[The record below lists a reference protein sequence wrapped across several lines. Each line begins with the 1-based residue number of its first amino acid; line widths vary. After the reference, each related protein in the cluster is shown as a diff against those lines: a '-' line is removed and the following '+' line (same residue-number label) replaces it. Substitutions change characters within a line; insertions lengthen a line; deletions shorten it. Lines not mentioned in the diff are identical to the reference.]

1 MNILSH
7 TTIVPT
13 LSVTLSVD
21 DLAEQLRRVPGG
33 ERLID
38 QAAEVLTG
46 FGHTWS
52 SAAVFRTMVVEG
64 RNESHLKVRVL
75 ENGHQASLAL
85 GCSTTF
91 LNHAD
96 LVVAGGYTVGKK
108 VQDASSM
115 ASRRK
120 DYLASYL
127 IEQLGLTLLG
137 KTGAIVNHHIE
148 AIAGTMGWGV
158 GPLLSPGSV
167 HGWELTDQEN
177 LCKLLP
183 LAEIGMECGAG
194 GVLAPFNSL
203 TFLVGLG
210 PDYTSSRIGSPC
222 AICNNRRNCYL
233 HHDTP

>member
-1 MNILSH
+1 MNSIFH
-7 TTIVPT
+7 TTILPT

-33 ERLID
+33 DRLID

-64 RNESHLKVRVL
+64 RSDSHLMVRDV
-75 ENGHQASLAL
+75 ENGHRASLAL
-85 GCSTTF
+85 GWSTTF

-96 LVVAGGYTVGKK
+96 LVVAGGYTVGNK
-108 VQDASSM
+108 VQNASAV
-115 ASRRK
+115 ASQGK
-120 DYLASYL
+120 DYLTSYL
-127 IEQLGLTLLG
+127 IEQLGLALLG
-137 KTGAIVNHHIE
+137 KTGTIVNHHIE

-183 LAEIGMECGAG
+183 LAEIGMRCTDG

-203 TFLVGLG
+203 TFIVGLG

>member
-1 MNILSH
+1 MNSLSPPTILPAIS
-7 TTIVPT
+7 VS
-13 LSVTLSVD
+13 LSAD
-21 DLAEQLRRVPGG
+21 DLAEQLHRVPGG

-38 QAAEVLTG
+38 QATEVLTG

-52 SAAVFRTMVVEG
+52 SAAVFRTMAVEG
-64 RNESHLKVRVL
+64 RNDAHLLVRDV

-85 GCSTTF
+85 GWSTTF

-108 VQDASSM
+108 VQDASAA
-115 ASRRK
+115 ASQRK
-120 DYLASYL
+120 DYIGSYL
-127 IEQLGLTLLG
+127 IEQLGLALLG
-137 KTGAIVNHHIE
+137 KTGTIVRHHIE

-167 HGWELTDQEN
+167 HGWELADQVN

-183 LAEIGMECGAG
+183 LAEIGMSCTDR
-194 GVLAPFNSL
+194 GVLTPFNSL
-203 TFLVGLG
+203 TFIVGLG
-210 PDYTSSRIGSPC
+210 PGYNSARIGSPC

-233 HHDTP
+233 NHDTP

>member
-1 MNILSH
+1 MNSLSP
-7 TTIVPT
+7 TTILPN

-38 QAAEVLTG
+38 QAAEVLTSY
-46 FGHTWS
+46 GHTWS
-52 SAAVFRTMVVEG
+52 SAAVFRTMAVEG
-64 RNESHLKVRVL
+64 RSDSHLMVRIL
-75 ENGHQASLAL
+75 DNGRQASLAL
-85 GCSTTF
+85 GWSTTF
-91 LNHAD
+91 LKHAE

-108 VQDASSM
+108 VQKASAV
-115 ASRRK
+115 ASQQK

-127 IEQLGLTLLG
+127 IEQLGLALLG
-137 KTGAIVNHHIE
+137 KTGTVVNHHIE

-183 LAEIGMECGAG
+183 LAEIGMKCSAG

-203 TFLVGLG
+203 TFIVGLG
-210 PDYTSSRIGSPC
+210 PGYNSSRIGSPC
-222 AICNNRRNCYL
+222 AICNNRHKCYL